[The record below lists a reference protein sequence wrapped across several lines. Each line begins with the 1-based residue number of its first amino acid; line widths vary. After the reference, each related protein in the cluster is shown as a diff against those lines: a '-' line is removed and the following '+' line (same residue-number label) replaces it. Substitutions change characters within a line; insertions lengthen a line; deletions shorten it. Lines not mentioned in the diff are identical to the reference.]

1 MPTRLA
7 EEGWG
12 DLDAIMVNPPDESS
26 VSRRAWSDQAN
37 TRGEFGTR
45 SERSA
50 QSRTY
55 PLKVADKNRYYRP
68 VARDETDR
76 EQEQARGVAMDER
89 QLEDRWLSVEEI
101 CVYLGVSKDTVYKWI
116 DKKGMPAHRVG
127 RLWKFKKEEVDQWVR
142 SGGADVSPG

>member
-1 MPTRLA
+1 
-7 EEGWG
+7 
-12 DLDAIMVNPPDESS
+12 
-26 VSRRAWSDQAN
+26 
-37 TRGEFGTR
+37 
-45 SERSA
+45 
-50 QSRTY
+50 
-55 PLKVADKNRYYRP
+55 
-68 VARDETDR
+68 
-76 EQEQARGVAMDER
+76 MDER